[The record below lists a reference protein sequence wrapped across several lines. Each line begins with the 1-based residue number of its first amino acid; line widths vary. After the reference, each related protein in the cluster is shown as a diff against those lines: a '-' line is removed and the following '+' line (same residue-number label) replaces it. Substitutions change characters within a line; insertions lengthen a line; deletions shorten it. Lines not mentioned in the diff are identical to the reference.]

1 MSAGNARESGV
12 AHKLVKAW
20 VVFGLTVF
28 VLALLTACT
37 SAPVVTQVRTV
48 EVPVEVTKPIPE
60 ELTAPLPYPVLDN
73 EITVE
78 GLVEAF
84 YGALDTVDQC
94 NADRASVR
102 AISPNGAD

>member
-1 MSAGNARESGV
+1 MSDESERESGAV
-12 AHKLVKAW
+12 RNLVRAW
-20 VVFGLTVF
+20 VAFGLIVC
-28 VLALLTACT
+28 VLALLVGCST
-37 SAPVVTQVRTV
+37 APVVTQVRTV

-60 ELTAPLPYPVLDN
+60 ELTAPLHYPTLEA

-84 YGALDTVDQC
+84 YEALDTVDRC

-102 AISPNGAD
+102 AISPTSAD